1 MKTICSIA
9 IAALLIASPAL
20 ASPQEDGACVVG
32 RLSDADVS
40 AIVEETMAGGSN
52 ETLSRLRG
60 PLETCSAGRN
70 WTPARG
76 GNASAYAIG
85 LVVRRTLGERLVE
98 HGIDAFALNSW
109 FTRQS
114 DAFRTTAFTTM
125 DEAAREA
132 AFATL
137 VDHEVSA
144 EAMERDGAIIGGYV
158 SALVIIERIDRGLGM

>member
-1 MKTICSIA
+1 M
-9 IAALLIASPAL
+9 
-20 ASPQEDGACVVG
+20 E
-32 RLSDADVS
+32 
-40 AIVEETMAGGSN
+40 GGSN
-52 ETLSRLRG
+52 ETLGRLAG
-60 PLETCSAGRN
+60 PLDACSAGRN
-70 WTPARG
+70 WTPRQSGDA
-76 GNASAYAIG
+76 AAYAIG

-125 DEAAREA
+125 DEAARET

-158 SALVIIERIDRGLGM
+158 SALMIIERIDRGLGM